1 MSNLLLHRRLMALSS
16 ISDAGAISCVYNV
29 TSTTSAT
36 KILGFSTGMLS
47 LIRSME
53 IDGYAVDP
61 VLSYTFATTGQHL
74 VVLRIATVFDA
85 TDLFRGC
92 SALQQVIFDLNTA
105 INVKLY
111 RTFEGC
117 SSLKEIDWRTSS
129 IFAEN
134 LYRLFYQCSA
144 GVKVDVSKIALRPSG
159 SAISTQYMFYEA
171 KTDEIIF
178 SEVDK
183 MALYETFWSLRS
195 RTSLIDLTKVKAITQ
210 IHQVFINAF
219 QPTKLDFGY
228 CDLSAVAV
236 TTDTVIEYNYHT
248 AGTTIMLG
256 KPFRY
261 TRWKSVINGFRGTFI
276 YNLNYDYSD
285 FIKANPY
292 VTPQANEPVSK
303 VLRIRF
309 CTNDAWVVDP
319 SAEFVINGV
328 RGIYTSQGV
337 WEFAMTADTYAYPI
351 YHSGQEIGEAI
362 VKDDVQQIAFGSNAT
377 VYKVIDFS
385 TAESYDP
392 DVIVANDGW
401 AWEQYPTST
410 LFLGLKSKKIALGE
424 STSVVINT
432 GMAGDIILTLAQG
445 SQTFYH
451 YGRIYDS
458 TGKEL
463 VNMYGRIC
471 QSGNI
476 VGHVQSEDGLL
487 TFTYDK
493 TNTRA
498 SELGLDRMY
507 IKKIEHYDWPA
518 LPA

>member
-1 MSNLLLHRRLMALSS
+1 MALTS

-117 SSLKEIDWRTSS
+117 TSLKEVDWRSS
-129 IFAEN
+129 SVYAED
-134 LYRLFYQCSA
+134 LQRLFYQCGA
-144 GVKVDVSKIALRPSG
+144 GVEVDISKVALKPSG
-159 SAISTQYMFYEA
+159 SAISTLYMFYEA
-171 KTDEIIF
+171 KIDQIVFAEA
-178 SEVDK
+178 DK
-183 MALYETFWSLRS
+183 MSLYYTFWSLRS
-195 RTSLIDLTKVKAITQ
+195 RTALIDLTKVKALTQ
-210 IHQVFINAF
+210 IHQVFINAY
-219 QPTKLDFGY
+219 QPTVLDFGY
-228 CDLSAVAV
+228 CDMSGVAI
-236 TTDTVIEYNYHT
+236 TNDTVLEYQYHT
-248 AGTTIMLG
+248 NGTTIMLG

-261 TRWKSVINGFRGTFI
+261 TTWKSVINGFRGTFI

-309 CTNDAWVVDP
+309 CTNNAWVVNP

-362 VKDDVQQIAFGSNAT
+362 VKDDVQQIAFGSNSS

-385 TAESYDP
+385 TADSYNP
-392 DVIVANDGW
+392 DVIESNEGW
-401 AWEQYPTST
+401 VWGQYSTST
-410 LFLGLKSKKIALGE
+410 EYLGLMSNDIELGQ

-432 GMAGDIILTLAQG
+432 GMIGDVILTLAQG
-445 SQTFYH
+445 SQTYYH
-451 YGRIYDS
+451 FGRIYNS
-458 TGKEL
+458 AGVEL
-463 VNMYGRIC
+463 INMYGRAC
-471 QSGNI
+471 QSDNI
-476 VGHVQSEDGLL
+476 VGHVQSDDGILK
-487 TFTYDK
+487 FKYDK
-493 TNTRA
+493 TNTSSNER
-498 SELGLDRMY
+498 GQDRMY